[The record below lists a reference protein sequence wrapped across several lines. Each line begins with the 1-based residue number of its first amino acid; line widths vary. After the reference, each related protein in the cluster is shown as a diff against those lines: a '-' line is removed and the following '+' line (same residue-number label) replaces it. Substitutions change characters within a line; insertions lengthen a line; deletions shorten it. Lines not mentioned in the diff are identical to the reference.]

1 MGNSRAMKLFYVE
14 GWVIFGA
21 FLVDLFLG
29 DPQKYHPISAVGKMI
44 EKIELFLRKSGL
56 NNKFGGF
63 LLFFI
68 TVLIVFS
75 FSIVFM
81 WILGKLAEL
90 SGIVKIFSNLVLIA
104 ISSLFIALRGL
115 VDSAKKIEKLLEEGD
130 LSQARISLKALVGRD
145 TENLSPEKIRI
156 AIVESLSENLSDG
169 VIAPLFYFI
178 LSGFPFLVLY
188 KTVNTLDSM
197 VGYKNEK
204 YINFGWFSAKIDDL
218 FNYIPAR
225 ISGLMIVVSSLIL
238 LGIWSAK
245 NSLRVMLRD
254 GRKHISPNSGIPE
267 ASMAG
272 ALGIRLGGPNYYG
285 GLLVDKP
292 YIGEDLVYRE
302 NLVELAQKI
311 VMLSSFL
318 FVFIGLIL
326 RSIFIRSLS

>member
-1 MGNSRAMKLFYVE
+1 MKVFYVE

-21 FLVDLFLG
+21 FLVDWIFG
-29 DPQKYHPISAVGKMI
+29 DPKKYHPISAIGKMI
-44 EKIELFLRKSGL
+44 ERIELFLRNL
-56 NNKFGGF
+56 NLNGKFGGF
-63 LLFFI
+63 LLFLTVVLVVFLSSVIFI
-68 TVLIVFS
+68 
-75 FSIVFM
+75 
-81 WILGKLAEL
+81 WILEELARL
-90 SGIVKIFSNLVLIA
+90 SWIALFFSSLVLVVV
-104 ISSLFIALRGL
+104 SSLFIALRGL
-115 VDSAKKIEKLLEEGD
+115 VEMAKKIDKLLEEGN
-130 LSQARISLKALVGRD
+130 LLRARISLKALVGRD
-145 TENLSPEKIRI
+145 TENLTPEKIKI
-156 AIVESLSENLSDG
+156 AIIESLSENLSDG

-178 LSGFPFLVLY
+178 LGGFPFLVLY

-197 VGYKNEK
+197 VGYRNEK
-204 YINFGWFSAKIDDL
+204 YINFGWFSAKMDDL

-225 ISGLMIVVSSLIL
+225 ISGLMIVISSLIL

-245 NSLRVMLRD
+245 NSLRIMLRD

-272 ALGIRLGGPNYYG
+272 ALGIRLGGLNYYG
-285 GLLVDKP
+285 GVLVDKP

-326 RSIFIRSLS
+326 RSVFIRSLS

>member
-1 MGNSRAMKLFYVE
+1 MENSRAMKVFYVE
-14 GWVIFGA
+14 SWVIFGA

-29 DPQKYHPISAVGKMI
+29 DPKKYHPISAIGKMI

-56 NNKFGGF
+56 NGKFGGF

-68 TVLIVFS
+68 TVLTVFS
-75 FSIVFM
+75 FSIAFM
-81 WILGKLAEL
+81 WLLGKLAEL

-115 VDSAKKIEKLLEEGD
+115 VEMAKKIDKLLEEGD

-145 TENLSPEKIRI
+145 TENLSPEKIKI
-156 AIVESLSENLSDG
+156 AIIESLSENLSDG

-178 LSGFPFLVLY
+178 FGGFPFLVLY

-197 VGYKNEK
+197 VGYRNEK
-204 YINFGWFSAKIDDL
+204 YINFGWFSAKMDDL

-225 ISGLMIVVSSLIL
+225 ISGLMIVISSLIL
-238 LGIWSAK
+238 LGICSAK

-285 GLLVDKP
+285 GVFVDKP

-302 NLVELAQKI
+302 NFMELTRKI
-311 VMLSSFL
+311 VLLSSIL
-318 FVFIGLIL
+318 FVFIALML
-326 RSIFIRSLS
+326 RSLL

>member
-1 MGNSRAMKLFYVE
+1 MKVFYVE

-21 FLVDLFLG
+21 FLVDWIFG
-29 DPQKYHPISAVGKMI
+29 DPKKYHPISAIGKMI
-44 EKIELFLRKSGL
+44 ERIELFLRNL
-56 NNKFGGF
+56 NLNGKFGGF
-63 LLFFI
+63 LLFLTVVLVVFLSSVIFI
-68 TVLIVFS
+68 
-75 FSIVFM
+75 
-81 WILGKLAEL
+81 WILEELARL
-90 SGIVKIFSNLVLIA
+90 SWIALFFSSLVLVVV
-104 ISSLFIALRGL
+104 SSLFIALRGL
-115 VDSAKKIEKLLEEGD
+115 VEMAKKIDKLLEEGN
-130 LSQARISLKALVGRD
+130 LLRARISLKALVGRD
-145 TENLSPEKIRI
+145 TENLTPEKIKI
-156 AIVESLSENLSDG
+156 AIIESLSENLSDG

-178 LSGFPFLVLY
+178 LGGFPFLVLY

-197 VGYKNEK
+197 VGYRNEK
-204 YINFGWFSAKIDDL
+204 YINFGWFSAKMDDL

-225 ISGLMIVVSSLIL
+225 ISGLMIVISSLIL

-245 NSLRVMLRD
+245 NSLRIMLRD

-285 GLLVDKP
+285 GVLVDKP

-326 RSIFIRSLS
+326 RSVFIRSLS

>member
-1 MGNSRAMKLFYVE
+1 MKVFYVE

-21 FLVDLFLG
+21 FLVDWIFG
-29 DPQKYHPISAVGKMI
+29 DPKKYHPISAIGKMI
-44 EKIELFLRKSGL
+44 EKIELFLRKLGL
-56 NNKFGGF
+56 NGKFGGF

-68 TVLIVFS
+68 TVLTVFS
-75 FSIVFM
+75 FSIAFM
-81 WILGKLAEL
+81 WLLGKLAEL
-90 SGIVKIFSNLVLIA
+90 SWLVKIFSNLVLIA

-115 VDSAKKIEKLLEEGD
+115 VDSAEKVEKLLEEGD

-145 TENLSPEKIRI
+145 TENLSPEKIKI

-169 VIAPLFYFI
+169 VIAPLFCFI
-178 LSGFPFLVLY
+178 FGGFPFLVLY

-197 VGYKNEK
+197 VGYRNEK
-204 YINFGWFSAKIDDL
+204 YINFGWFSAKMDDL

-225 ISGLMIVVSSLIL
+225 ISGLMIVISSLIL

-267 ASMAG
+267 SAMAG

-285 GLLVDKP
+285 GVLIDKP

-326 RSIFIRSLS
+326 RSVFIRSLS